1 MSPDTVKAQ
10 QRGHRRASRAMVGS
24 CIVAGWREMMGD
36 FWLLDVVKYSGNLNP
51 EWLLPETLDKAAIP
65 GLFPSPA
72 QG

>member
-1 MSPDTVKAQ
+1 
-10 QRGHRRASRAMVGS
+10 
-24 CIVAGWREMMGD
+24 MMGD